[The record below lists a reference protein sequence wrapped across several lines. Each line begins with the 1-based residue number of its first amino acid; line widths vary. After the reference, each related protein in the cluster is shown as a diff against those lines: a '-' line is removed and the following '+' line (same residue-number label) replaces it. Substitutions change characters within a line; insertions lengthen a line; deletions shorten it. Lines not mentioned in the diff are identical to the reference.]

1 MMFKTYLEDRR
12 FTSNNNRH
20 VATGNAWMGAVQK
33 SNLHRLRMDY
43 ESTIKRNLIM
53 LTNDDL

>member
-1 MMFKTYLEDRR
+1 M
-12 FTSNNNRH
+12 H
-20 VATGNAWMGAVQK
+20 VATGNASEQK

-53 LTNDDL
+53 LTNDDLRMVIYNVRRLKYRVNN

>member
-1 MMFKTYLEDRR
+1 M
-12 FTSNNNRH
+12 H
-20 VATGNAWMGAVQK
+20 VATGNALMGAVQK

-53 LTNDDL
+53 LTNDDLRMVIYNVRRVKYRVNN